1 VSNASGVSGPFGAV
15 LDRFDQIPVR
25 GKLMT
30 TLVSVIALVA
40 LAATNAHAI
49 HLVGKP
55 DCAKNDGLT
64 DVYKPQRFKVLAVC
78 VGPVQGTV
86 VAYRHEHDGD
96 WHVSMSIDG
105 RGGWTNDL
113 NAKRQHGYT
122 VVEFVP
128 TLSRPKFRAGMRL
141 SLTGTKVLDLQHG
154 DHKTT
159 GWVEMHPVFEWKDI
173 GDQPGDQVNVPK
185 LAPPTEEVKRRG
197 DLRVKRCYAFGPDC
211 DGRVVAPGPPSGE
224 ATAHP

>member
-1 VSNASGVSGPFGAV
+1 MNASGTSGLLGAIA
-15 LDRFDQIPVR
+15 DRFDQIPVR

-55 DCAKNDGLT
+55 
-64 DVYKPQRFKVLAVC
+64 
-78 VGPVQGTV
+78 
-86 VAYRHEHDGD
+86 
-96 WHVSMSIDG
+96 
-105 RGGWTNDL
+105 
-113 NAKRQHGYT
+113 QHGYT

-128 TLSRPKFRAGMRL
+128 TLPRPKFRAGMRL

-185 LAPPTEEVKRRG
+185 LAPPTEEG
-197 DLRVKRCYAFGPDC
+197 G
-211 DGRVVAPGPPSGE
+211 
-224 ATAHP
+224 

>member
-1 VSNASGVSGPFGAV
+1 MSASGTSGPLGAIA
-15 LDRFDQIPVR
+15 DGFDQIPVR

-64 DVYKPQRFKVLAVC
+64 DVYSPQRFKVLELCA
-78 VGPVQGTV
+78 QATGTV

-96 WHVSMSIDG
+96 YHVSMVMDE
-105 RGGWTNDL
+105 GGWTNDL
-113 NAKRQHGYT
+113 NATRQHGYT

-185 LAPPTEEVKRRG
+185 LAPPTESETR
-197 DLRVKRCYAFGPDC
+197 
-211 DGRVVAPGPPSGE
+211 
-224 ATAHP
+224 